1 MGRTVDTNV
10 PGQIA
15 AGESLWVELTL
26 ADFPAPSHTIV
37 LNLEGPGAYAIA
49 GSVADDGITH
59 KILVSG
65 TDTQKWTA
73 GFYSW
78 RIMATETAT
87 QLVTMAQNGGITV
100 IGVSPALVNARATL
114 AAVEATILARASDPK
129 SSVIVGGDLTQQ
141 YITNSELIKMRIHWR
156 NEVFRLERF
165 ERAQLG
171 LGSTVQTLAARFD
184 NNTPG
189 RTLYPRPFP

>member
-1 MGRTVDTNV
+1 MGRTADTDV

-15 AGESLWVELTL
+15 AGESLWVEITL
-26 ADFPAPSHTIV
+26 ADFPAPSHTIT
-37 LNLEGPGAYAIA
+37 LNLDGPGTYSIA
-49 GSVADDGITH
+49 GTVAADGTSH
-59 KILVSG
+59 NILVAGS
-65 TDTQKWTA
+65 DTQAWIA

-78 RIMATETAT
+78 RIMATETAGGI
-87 QLVTMAQNGGITV
+87 VTMAQNGGITV
-100 IGVSPALVNARATL
+100 IGPSPALANARATL
-114 AAVEATILARASDPK
+114 AAVEATILSRASNPNAD
-129 SSVIVGGDLTQQ
+129 VTVGGDLRQQ
-141 YITNSELIKMRIHWR
+141 YISNTELIKMRIHWR

-171 LGSTVQTLAARFD
+171 IGSTVQTFAARFD